1 MATEAIEEKIAIEEE
16 ETRILQRE
24 FYGNAQSMEEEDADE
39 IIKEMIKKSQE
50 DDLAELRRMIK
61 ETDSSL
67 QDYGKQL
74 QRTRK

>member
-1 MATEAIEEKIAIEEE
+1 MGVEEE
-16 ETRILQRE
+16 ETKILQRD
-24 FYGNAQSMEEEDADE
+24 FYSKLEAMEEEDPDE
-39 IIKEMIKKSQE
+39 MIKEMIKKSQE

>member
-1 MATEAIEEKIAIEEE
+1 MGTEAIEEKIGIEEE

-24 FYGNAQSMEEEDADE
+24 FYGNGQSMEEEDADE
-39 IIKEMIKKSQE
+39 MIKEMIKKSQE

>member
-1 MATEAIEEKIAIEEE
+1 M
-16 ETRILQRE
+16 
-24 FYGNAQSMEEEDADE
+24 
-39 IIKEMIKKSQE
+39 IKEMIKKSQE

-74 QRTRK
+74 QRTRKEVLGMAEKFCDIDYKLVDKIYRYEDRDY